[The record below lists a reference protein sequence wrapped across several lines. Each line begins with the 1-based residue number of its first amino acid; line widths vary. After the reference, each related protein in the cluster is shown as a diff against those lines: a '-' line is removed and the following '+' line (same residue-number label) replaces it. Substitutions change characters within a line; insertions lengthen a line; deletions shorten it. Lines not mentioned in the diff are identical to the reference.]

1 MQHPVLE
8 RVALAW
14 AAAVDA
20 MRAAGRV
27 AGDAL
32 GRRLGYGEPPTAHTI
47 DGCLED
53 LAEIRSRISDKLAAL
68 QMKHDAHQASAR
80 DHAGA
85 GRLAA
90 ARSDIC
96 LRQLYE
102 QQLRSTRRTLTAVAS
117 HMLALDA
124 ARLNRDVVRVLRD
137 GSDCVA
143 RAPVGFAYDVM
154 DRLEDQHD
162 ETESLVD
169 LMTERPLA
177 VADADVDEEL
187 AQLLTPP
194 APPCDDPGGEC
205 VVGGLPAV
213 PGFEPA
219 NEKWT
224 PSPYSFSEEAACA
237 ASPTPVS

>member
-1 MQHPVLE
+1 MGERALE
-8 RVALAW
+8 VAQRSSGDLA
-14 AAAVDA
+14 A
-20 MRAAGRV
+20 RHEAAGRRLV
-27 AGDAL
+27 GTMDAL
-32 GRRLGYGEPPTAHTI
+32 RE
-47 DGCLED
+47 
-53 LAEIRSRISDKLAAL
+53 AEEREAGMAAAL
-68 QMKHDAHQASAR
+68 EQQRQHESALVA
-80 DHAGA
+80 DLHGA
-85 GRLAA
+85 R
-90 ARSDIC
+90 
-96 LRQLYE
+96 RQLYE

-177 VADADVDEEL
+177 VADVDVDEEL

-205 VVGGLPAV
+205 VVGGLPPV

-219 NEKWT
+219 SEKWT